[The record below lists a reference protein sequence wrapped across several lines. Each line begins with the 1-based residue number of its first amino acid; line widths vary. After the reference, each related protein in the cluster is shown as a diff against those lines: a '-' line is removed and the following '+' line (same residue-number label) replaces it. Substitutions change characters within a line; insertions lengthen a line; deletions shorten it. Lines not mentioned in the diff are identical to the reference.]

1 MLPQMAPTCLRSRS
15 DISTHNT
22 KQQSPSLK
30 PISSIPSSYLNAT
43 SLLQWILKRSRF
55 PFPSQIGLLKEESIQ
70 VSSLSVPLVPS
81 CTKLNHHSTANTLS
95 IKIRTHT
102 GEPINNQQNIT
113 TTTIAGGFQQTA
125 TNFSTPNIFGLIS
138 FLQVAEF
145 NRNGTFHELATI
157 NVLQLTNESNS
168 TSTAFIMQ
176 FQGYFDQVLYDP
188 DFGVL
193 VAPQG
198 TSSSGL
204 IPSPSRPLLIIIFC
218 YEGDGGSN
226 LGLIIGL
233 SVGIPVAFLI
243 VLLVIVVGSVATFIV
258 RHKKR
263 AKLHGHLAQ
272 VTSNTSGIAPWIL
285 WVIST
290 LTVIK
295 GLNA

>member
-1 MLPQMAPTCLRSRS
+1 MFPLDSNGQSDPNRFLQIEFVYIQEIRS
-15 DISTHNT
+15 DGSVVPRLPLDSQSFLVASAIQVIWHFHCYFAHT
-22 KQQSPSLK
+22 KLK
-30 PISSIPSSYLNAT
+30 ANNDSANSAIIEFGYYSAIFQTAITIIQTYFLDST
-43 SLLQWILKRSRF
+43 SLSQGSLTFSVNPQTLKVSISISNWPFEGGINSSKFLIVIFLSCRKLTGRS
-55 PFPSQIGLLKEESIQ
+55 P
-70 VSSLSVPLVPS
+70 
-81 CTKLNHHSTANTLS
+81 ANTLS

-204 IPSPSRPLLIIIFC
+204 IPSSPSFSGCLLIPF
-218 YEGDGGSN
+218 
-226 LGLIIGL
+226 
-233 SVGIPVAFLI
+233 PFLC
-243 VLLVIVVGSVATFIV
+243 F
-258 RHKKR
+258 
-263 AKLHGHLAQ
+263 
-272 VTSNTSGIAPWIL
+272 
-285 WVIST
+285 
-290 LTVIK
+290 
-295 GLNA
+295 